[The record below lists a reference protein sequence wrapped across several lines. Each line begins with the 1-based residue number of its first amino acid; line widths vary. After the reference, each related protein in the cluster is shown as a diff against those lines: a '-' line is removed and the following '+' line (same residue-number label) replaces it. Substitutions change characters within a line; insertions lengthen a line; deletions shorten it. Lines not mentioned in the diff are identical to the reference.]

1 MKQKRQQRG
10 FILQTVIGA
19 IVILVVGGTFLYMR
33 THEHLMMTGAVRL
46 QTIAASRATLGVET
60 AIAQLKQQVPS
71 SVTTLAPC
79 HISETLAACTPGR
92 VASLLDLDNGTGV
105 DLSAGGGRQYH
116 VNVFLRTNDA
126 GLQSRL
132 LLVSDGFYGY
142 RYAGVDSPNLI
153 SSQLQV
159 ELSMPISG
167 TGGSIVTG
175 YSGGG

>member
-1 MKQKRQQRG
+1 MKHKRQQRG

-60 AIAQLKQQVPS
+60 AIAQLKQAVPTS
-71 SVTTLAPC
+71 ISTLAPC
-79 HISETLAACTPGR
+79 HISQALTSCTP
-92 VASLLDLDNGTGV
+92 ASFLDLDNGAP
-105 DLSAGGGRQYH
+105 DLSTGGGRQYH

-126 GLQSRL
+126 GLHSRL

-142 RYAGVDSPNLI
+142 LNSPNLI

-159 ELSMPISG
+159 ELSMPLSG
-167 TGGSIVTG
+167 SGGSIVTG

>member
-60 AIAQLKQQVPS
+60 AIARLKQAVPPS
-71 SVTTLAPC
+71 ILMLAPC
-79 HISETLAACTPGR
+79 KISENLAACTPAR
-92 VASLLDLDNGTGV
+92 MVSYLDLDNGTAP
-105 DLSAGGGRQYH
+105 DLSTGGGRQYH

-132 LLVSDGFYGY
+132 LLVSDGYYGFHY
-142 RYAGVDSPNLI
+142 PLGDSPNMI

-159 ELSMPISG
+159 EISMPLSG
-167 TGGSIVTG
+167 TGGSIVSG
-175 YSGGG
+175 YAGGG